1 MRVILLIGAL
11 LSTFFVSL
19 NAEQIVLENQ
29 GILSNKVVEKITT
42 MGDELKSKTGVH
54 LALVAI
60 EDLNGSDL
68 KAKVLDYYSQLK
80 EPCALI
86 FLTKKEMRVDIM
98 NSADLDKDFDK
109 AQVLSPMPNTGTI
122 IPLLVSRKGQDIY
135 NAALLNGYFDV
146 AEQIGNSRNVELEN
160 AIGSSNKIV
169 LNLIRYFIYGSIIL
183 VLVVTFY
190 RKRKEENEENA

>member
-11 LSTFFVSL
+11 LSTFFTSL
-19 NAEQIVLENQ
+19 SAEKIILENQ
-29 GILSNKVVEKITT
+29 GILSDKVAQKISI
-42 MGDELKSKTGVH
+42 MGDELKNKIGVH

-86 FLTKKEMRVDIM
+86 FLTKKEMKIDIM

-190 RKRKEENEENA
+190 RKRKGENEENA